1 MQKLK
6 ELRPSHIAI
15 VAGIGAV
22 LVLAGV
28 GIGAAVSDNGGGE
41 RVRAPFDRGPGGP
54 GSPDGHGFRRGGP
67 GGPGGPSSPGF
78 HGGGPGFRKGGPGPG
93 LGFDQN
99 VGQVLLEINQA
110 LAKDASKLAGPIL
123 DKAVKD
129 KKITKAQADAIRQ
142 RLSARAAGGGPGP
155 GPPGGF

>member
-15 VAGIGAV
+15 VAGIGAL

-28 GIGAAVSDNGGGE
+28 GVGAAVSDNGDGGGE

-54 GSPDGHGFRRGGP
+54 DGHGFRRGGP
-67 GGPGGPSSPGF
+67 GGPGGPGF
-78 HGGGPGFRKGGPGPG
+78 HGEGPGGPGFRKDGP
-93 LGFDQN
+93 GFDQN
-99 VGQVLLEINQA
+99 VAQVLRDINKA
-110 LAKDASKLAGPIL
+110 LANDASKLAGPIL

-142 RLSARAAGGGPGP
+142 RLSAKAAGGGPGTR
-155 GPPGGF
+155 GGGF